1 MYSVTNS
8 IKRKLTATADMLPEV
23 LILKREKIQV
33 EGEWL
38 KYSALPGEFKDGEKY
53 WYSQPVWMPVN
64 HNRRL
69 RKVFQRKGYEG
80 VKEYVMAVHKY
91 SQSQLN

>member
-1 MYSVTNS
+1 MPAVTNN
-8 IKRKLTATADMLPEV
+8 IKRKLNATAAMLPEV
-23 LILKREKIQV
+23 LILKKEKIQV

-53 WYSQPVWMPVN
+53 WYNQPVWIPAN
-64 HNRRL
+64 HIRRL
-69 RKVFQRKGYEG
+69 RKAYERNGYDG
-80 VKEYVMAVHKY
+80 VKEYVLAVHKY